1 MSHSPLAR
9 SILITR
15 SFAPPRDAPTVMSGD
30 TNIERRTAEFLA
42 GFRGLKKRR
51 PSLVA
56 LVPTDPDYEEAV
68 DKWDDDRLSLD
79 DDDDD
84 GDDDGD
90 DDEGD
95 DDDENDDLATI
106 QRKIAR
112 LAAEEDANRK
122 HINETK
128 RRIWLS
134 KRRIEEARRAS
145 EPETADTPRAEAD
158 ASRGRRGRR
167 GQRGQRGRRRVEA
180 DTPRIADESRPSYR
194 ESPISHESR
203 ATYRESPTSHESLM
217 PHESPTSHGLRSTC
231 RESPTSHGS
240 RTTCRKSPTSHTL
253 RVTDVP

>member
-95 DDDENDDLATI
+95 DDDDDENDDLATI

-128 RRIWLS
+128 RRIEEM
-134 KRRIEEARRAS
+134 RRG
-145 EPETADTPRAEAD
+145 EP
-158 ASRGRRGRR
+158 ASRKPRTPHEPKPT
-167 GQRGQRGRRRVEA
+167 RVEA
-180 DTPRIADESRPSYR
+180 DEADEANEVEDVSRPT
-194 ESPISHESR
+194 H
-203 ATYRESPTSHESLM
+203 
-217 PHESPTSHGLRSTC
+217 HESPMNRDRRTVNHRYPTN
-231 RESPTSHGS
+231 REQRTVSRQRPTN
-240 RTTCRKSPTSHTL
+240 R
-253 RVTDVP
+253 